1 MSQAELNVTT
11 RTRLGK
17 GGNRVLR
24 SQEQAPAVVY
34 GKGMESCAI
43 TIDPKTFKK
52 ALGKDI
58 NTLITLKG
66 DGPFDG
72 KVVIVK
78 EIKKHAIRRN
88 IMHVDFLA
96 IDLTKPVQVMVPL
109 HTVGKSQGE
118 KDGGSLQM
126 IRHELEVTCL
136 PTAIPAVIEIDVTA
150 FKVGTVLHVNDLQLP
165 AGVEAPHDVNFT
177 ILTVTAMS
185 AADAAADAEEAQ
197 AKA

>member
-1 MSQAELNVTT
+1 MSQAELNVST

-34 GKGMESCAI
+34 GKGMDPCAI

-52 ALGKDI
+52 ALGRDI

-66 DGPFDG
+66 EGPFDG

-150 FKVGTVLHVNDLQLP
+150 LKVGTVLHVNDLQLP

-177 ILTVTAMS
+177 ILTITGITAE
-185 AADAAADAEEAQ
+185 AEEQ
-197 AKA
+197 AEA

>member
-1 MSQAELNVTT
+1 MSQAELNVST
-11 RTRLGK
+11 RTRLSK

-24 SQEQAPAVVY
+24 RQEQAPAVVY

-52 ALGKDI
+52 ALGRDI

-88 IMHVDFLA
+88 ITHVDFMA
-96 IDLTKPVQVMVPL
+96 IDLSKPVQVMVPL
-109 HTVGKSQGE
+109 HTIGKSQGE
-118 KDGGSLQM
+118 KDGGSLQL
-126 IRHELEVTCL
+126 IRHELEVSCL
-136 PTAIPAVIEIDVTA
+136 PTAIPTAIEIDVA
-150 FKVGTVLHVNDLQLP
+150 AMKIGTVLHVNDLKLP
-165 AGVEAPHDVNFT
+165 AGVTAPHDVNFT
-177 ILTVTAMS
+177 ILTVTGITVEA
-185 AADAAADAEEAQ
+185 EAQ
-197 AKA
+197 A

>member
-1 MSQAELNVTT
+1 LNVLT

-34 GKGMESCAI
+34 GKGMEPCAI

-52 ALGKDI
+52 ALGRDI

-66 DGPFDG
+66 EGPFDG

-78 EIKKHAIRRN
+78 EIKKHAIRRH

-109 HTVGKSQGE
+109 HTIGKSQGE
-118 KDGGSLQM
+118 KDGGSLQL
-126 IRHELEVTCL
+126 IRHELEVSCL
-136 PTAIPAVIEIDVTA
+136 PTAIPTAIEIDVTA
-150 FKVGTVLHVNDLQLP
+150 LKIGTVLHVNDLKLP
-165 AGVEAPHDVNFT
+165 VGVEAPHDVNFT
-177 ILTVTAMS
+177 ILTVTGIT
-185 AADAAADAEEAQ
+185 AAAEEQAEA
-197 AKA
+197 

>member
-1 MSQAELNVTT
+1 MSQAELNVST

-24 SQEQAPAVVY
+24 QQEQAPAVVY

-43 TIDPKTFKK
+43 TIEPKAFKK

-66 DGPFDG
+66 DGPFAG

-78 EIKKHAIRRN
+78 EIKKHAIRRH

-96 IDLTKPVQVMVPL
+96 IDVTKPVQVMVPL
-109 HTVGKSQGE
+109 HIKGKSQGE
-118 KDGGSLQM
+118 KDGGSLQL
-126 IRHELEVTCL
+126 IRHELEISCL
-136 PTAIPAVIEIDVTA
+136 PTAIPLAIEIDVTDL
-150 FKVGTVLHVNDLQLP
+150 KVGEV
-165 AGVEAPHDVNFT
+165 
-177 ILTVTAMS
+177 
-185 AADAAADAEEAQ
+185 
-197 AKA
+197 

>member
-24 SQEQAPAVVY
+24 SQDKAPAIVY
-34 GKGMESCAI
+34 GKGMEPCAI
-43 TIDPKTFKK
+43 TIEPKAFKK
-52 ALGKDI
+52 ALGTDI

-66 DGPFDG
+66 EGPFDG

-78 EIKKHAIRRN
+78 EIKRHAIRRD
-88 IMHVDFLA
+88 ITHVDFLT

-118 KDGGSLQM
+118 KDGGSLQL
-126 IRHELEVTCL
+126 IRHELEVSCL
-136 PTAIPAVIEIDVTA
+136 PTAIPGSIEIDVTTLKIGA
-150 FKVGTVLHVNDLQLP
+150 VVHVNDLKLP

-177 ILTVTAMS
+177 ILTVAGVS
-185 AADAAADAEEAQ
+185 SGKEE
-197 AKA
+197 

>member
-1 MSQAELNVTT
+1 MSQAELNVST

-34 GKGMESCAI
+34 GKGMEPCAI

-66 DGPFDG
+66 EGPFDG

-88 IMHVDFLA
+88 IMHVDFMT

-126 IRHELEVTCL
+126 IRHELEVSCL
-136 PTAIPAVIEIDVTA
+136 PTAIPAAIEIDVTA
-150 FKVGTVLHVNDLQLP
+150 LKIGAVVHVNDLKLP
-165 AGVEAPHDVNFT
+165 AGVTAPHDVNFT
-177 ILTVTAMS
+177 ILTVTGIT
-185 AADAAADAEEAQ
+185 AETEEQ

>member
-1 MSQAELNVTT
+1 MSQAELNVLT

-34 GKGMESCAI
+34 GKGMEPCAI

-52 ALGKDI
+52 ALGRDI

-66 DGPFDG
+66 EGPFDG

-78 EIKKHAIRRN
+78 EIKKHAIRRH

-126 IRHELEVTCL
+126 IRHELEISCL
-136 PTAIPAVIEIDVTA
+136 PTAIPAAIEIDVA
-150 FKVGTVLHVNDLQLP
+150 ALKIGTVLHVNDLQLP
-165 AGVEAPHDVNFT
+165 VGVTAPHDVNFT
-177 ILTVTAMS
+177 ILTVTTITGVT
-185 AADAAADAEEAQ
+185 AETEEQ

>member
-52 ALGKDI
+52 ALGRDI

-66 DGPFDG
+66 EGPFDG

-78 EIKKHAIRRN
+78 EIKKHAIRRH

-118 KDGGSLQM
+118 KDGGSLQL
-126 IRHELEVTCL
+126 IRHELEVSCL
-136 PTAIPAVIEIDVTA
+136 PTAIPTAIEIDVTA
-150 FKVGTVLHVNDLQLP
+150 MKIGTVVHVNDLKLP
-165 AGVEAPHDVNFT
+165 VGVEAPHDVNFT
-177 ILTVTAMS
+177 ILTVTGIT
-185 AADAAADAEEAQ
+185 AAAEEQAEA
-197 AKA
+197 

>member
-1 MSQAELNVTT
+1 MSQAELNVST

-24 SQEQAPAVVY
+24 QQELAPAVVY

-43 TIDPKTFKK
+43 TIEPKAFKK
-52 ALGKDI
+52 ALSTDI

-78 EIKKHAIRRN
+78 EIKKHAIRRH

-96 IDLTKPVQVMVPL
+96 IDLTKSVQVMVPL
-109 HTVGKSQGE
+109 HIKGKSQGE
-118 KDGGSLQM
+118 KDGGSLQL
-126 IRHELEVTCL
+126 IRHELEISCL
-136 PTAIPAVIEIDVTA
+136 PTAIPLAIEIDVTDL
-150 FKVGTVLHVNDLQLP
+150 KVGEVLHVNNLKLP
-165 AGVEAPHDVNFT
+165 AGVSAPHDVNFT
-177 ILTVTAMS
+177 ILKLTGVVAEEEVTA
-185 AADAAADAEEAQ
+185 
-197 AKA
+197 KA

>member
-1 MSQAELNVTT
+1 MSQAELNVST

-52 ALGKDI
+52 ALGRDM

-66 DGPFDG
+66 EGPFDG
-72 KVVIVK
+72 QVVIVK

-88 IMHVDFLA
+88 IMHVDFMA
-96 IDLTKPVQVMVPL
+96 IDLTKPVQVMVPV

-118 KDGGSLQM
+118 KDGGSLQL
-126 IRHELEVTCL
+126 IRHELEILCL
-136 PTAIPAVIEIDVTA
+136 PTAIPAAIEINVA
-150 FKVGTVLHVNDLQLP
+150 ALKIGAVVHVKDLQLP
-165 AGVEAPHDVNFT
+165 EGVKAPHDVNFT
-177 ILTVTAMS
+177 ILTIAGVGS
-185 AADAAADAEEAQ
+185 EEDEGQ

>member
-1 MSQAELNVTT
+1 MSQAELNVST

-34 GKGMESCAI
+34 GKGMEPCAI

-66 DGPFDG
+66 EGPFDG

-88 IMHVDFLA
+88 IMHVDFMT

-126 IRHELEVTCL
+126 IRHELEVSCL
-136 PTAIPAVIEIDVTA
+136 PTAIPAAIEIDVTA
-150 FKVGTVLHVNDLQLP
+150 LKIGAVVHVNDLKLP
-165 AGVEAPHDVNFT
+165 AGVTAPHDVNFT
-177 ILTVTAMS
+177 IITVTGIT
-185 AADAAADAEEAQ
+185 AETEEQ

>member
-1 MSQAELNVTT
+1 MSQAELNVST

-24 SQEQAPAVVY
+24 RQEQAPAVVY

-52 ALGKDI
+52 ALGRDI

-66 DGPFDG
+66 EGPFDG

-96 IDLTKPVQVMVPL
+96 VDLTKPVLVMVPVQ
-109 HTVGKSQGE
+109 TIGKSQGE
-118 KDGGSLQM
+118 KDGGSLQL
-126 IRHELEVTCL
+126 IRHELEVSCL
-136 PTAIPAVIEIDVTA
+136 PTAIPAAIEVDVTA
-150 FKVGTVLHVNDLQLP
+150 LKIGAVVHVNDLELP
-165 AGVEAPHDVNFT
+165 VGIEAPHDVNFT
-177 ILTVTAMS
+177 ILTVTGIT
-185 AADAAADAEEAQ
+185 AEIEEQAETEA
-197 AKA
+197 

>member
-1 MSQAELNVTT
+1 MSQAELNVST

-24 SQEQAPAVVY
+24 RDEQAPAVVY
-34 GKGMESCAI
+34 GKGMEACAI
-43 TIDPKTFKK
+43 TIEPKAFKK

-88 IMHVDFLA
+88 IMHVDFMA
-96 IDLTKPVQVMVPL
+96 IDLTKPVQVMVPV
-109 HTVGKSQGE
+109 HTIGKSQGE
-118 KDGGSLQM
+118 KDGGSLQL
-126 IRHELEVTCL
+126 IRHELEILCL
-136 PTAIPAVIEIDVTA
+136 PTAIPAAIEINVA
-150 FKVGTVLHVNDLQLP
+150 ALKVGAVVHVKDLELP
-165 AGVEAPHDVNFT
+165 EGVKAPHDVNFT
-177 ILTVTAMS
+177 IITVTG
-185 AADAAADAEEAQ
+185 AAAEEEGQ

>member
-1 MSQAELNVTT
+1 MSQAELNVST

-24 SQEQAPAVVY
+24 QQELAPAVVY
-34 GKGMESCAI
+34 GKGIDPCAI
-43 TIDPKTFKK
+43 TIDPKAFKK
-52 ALGKDI
+52 ALSTDI

-78 EIKKHAIRRN
+78 EIKRHAIRRN
-88 IMHVDFLA
+88 ITHVDFLA

-126 IRHELEVTCL
+126 IRHELEISCL
-136 PTAIPAVIEIDVTA
+136 PTEIPAAIEIDVTA
-150 FKVGTVLHVNDLQLP
+150 LKIGTVLHVNDLKLP
-165 AGVEAPHDVNFT
+165 VGVTAPHDVNFT
-177 ILTVTAMS
+177 IITVTGIV
-185 AADAAADAEEAQ
+185 ADDEAQ
-197 AKA
+197 AEKA

>member
-1 MSQAELNVTT
+1 MSQAELNVST

-34 GKGMESCAI
+34 GKGMEPCAI

-52 ALGKDI
+52 ALGRDI

-66 DGPFDG
+66 EGPFDG

-78 EIKKHAIRRN
+78 EIKKHAIRRH
-88 IMHVDFLA
+88 IMHVDFMT

-126 IRHELEVTCL
+126 IRHELEVSCL
-136 PTAIPAVIEIDVTA
+136 PTAIPAAIEIDVTA
-150 FKVGTVLHVNDLQLP
+150 LKVGAVVHVNDLKLP
-165 AGVEAPHDVNFT
+165 AGVTAPHDVNFT
-177 ILTVTAMS
+177 IITVTGIT
-185 AADAAADAEEAQ
+185 AETEEQ

>member
-1 MSQAELNVTT
+1 MSQAELNVST

-24 SQEQAPAVVY
+24 REEQAPAVVY
-34 GKGMESCAI
+34 GKGMEPCSI
-43 TIDPKTFKK
+43 TIEPKAFKK
-52 ALGKDI
+52 ALSTDI

-88 IMHVDFLA
+88 IVHVDFMA
-96 IDLTKPVQVMVPL
+96 IDLTKPVQVMVPV
-109 HTVGKSQGE
+109 HTIGKSQGE
-118 KDGGSLQM
+118 KDGGSLQL
-126 IRHELEVTCL
+126 IRHELEILCL
-136 PTAIPAVIEIDVTA
+136 PTAIPAAIEINVA
-150 FKVGTVLHVNDLQLP
+150 ALKIGAVVHVKDLQLP
-165 AGVEAPHDVNFT
+165 EGVKAPHDVNFT
-177 ILTVTAMS
+177 ILTVAGVATE
-185 AADAAADAEEAQ
+185 DEGQ

>member
-1 MSQAELNVTT
+1 MSQAELNVST

-34 GKGMESCAI
+34 GKGMEPCAI

-66 DGPFDG
+66 EGPFDG

-78 EIKKHAIRRN
+78 DIKKHAIRRN
-88 IMHVDFLA
+88 IMHVDFMA

-109 HTVGKSQGE
+109 HTIGKSQGE

-126 IRHELEVTCL
+126 IRHELEVSCL
-136 PTAIPAVIEIDVTA
+136 PTVIPAAIEIDVTA
-150 FKVGTVLHVNDLQLP
+150 LKVGAVVHVNDLKLP
-165 AGVEAPHDVNFT
+165 AGVTAPHDVNFT
-177 ILTVTAMS
+177 IITVTGV
-185 AADAAADAEEAQ
+185 AAEEEAQ

>member
-34 GKGMESCAI
+34 GKGMEPCAI

-66 DGPFDG
+66 EGPFDG

-109 HTVGKSQGE
+109 HTIGKSQGE
-118 KDGGSLQM
+118 KDGGSLQL
-126 IRHELEVTCL
+126 IRHELEVSCL
-136 PTAIPAVIEIDVTA
+136 PTAIPAAIEVDVTA
-150 FKVGTVLHVNDLQLP
+150 LKIGAVLHVNDLKLP
-165 AGVEAPHDVNFT
+165 VGVAAQHDVNFT
-177 ILTVTAMS
+177 ILTVTGVTTET
-185 AADAAADAEEAQ
+185 EEQ

>member
-1 MSQAELNVTT
+1 MSQAELNVST

-24 SQEQAPAVVY
+24 REEQAPAVVY
-34 GKGMESCAI
+34 GKGMEPCAI

-66 DGPFDG
+66 EGPFDG

-78 EIKKHAIRRN
+78 EIKKHAIRRH
-88 IMHVDFLA
+88 IMHVDSLA
-96 IDLTKPVQVMVPL
+96 IDLSKPVQVMVPL
-109 HTVGKSQGE
+109 HTIGKSQGE

-126 IRHELEVTCL
+126 IRHELEISCL
-136 PTAIPAVIEIDVTA
+136 PTAIPAAIEIDVA
-150 FKVGTVLHVNDLQLP
+150 AMKIGTVLHVNDLQLP
-165 AGVEAPHDVNFT
+165 VGVTAPHDVNFT
-177 ILTVTAMS
+177 ILTVTTITGVT
-185 AADAAADAEEAQ
+185 AETEEQ

>member
-66 DGPFDG
+66 EGPFDG

-126 IRHELEVTCL
+126 IRHELEVSCL
-136 PTAIPAVIEIDVTA
+136 PTAIPTNIEIDVAALTI
-150 FKVGTVLHVNDLQLP
+150 GTVLHVNDLKLP

-177 ILTVTAMS
+177 ILTVTGITAE
-185 AADAAADAEEAQ
+185 ADTEGQ

>member
-1 MSQAELNVTT
+1 MSQAELNVST

-24 SQEQAPAVVY
+24 QQEQAPAVVY
-34 GKGMESCAI
+34 GKGMDACAI
-43 TIDPKTFKK
+43 TIDPKAFKK
-52 ALGKDI
+52 ALGHDI

-66 DGPFDG
+66 EGPFDG

-88 IMHVDFLA
+88 IMHVDFMA

-109 HTVGKSQGE
+109 HTIGKSQGE

-126 IRHELEVTCL
+126 IRHELEVSCL
-136 PTAIPAVIEIDVTA
+136 PTAIPAAIEIDVTA
-150 FKVGTVLHVNDLQLP
+150 LKVGAVVHVNDLVLP
-165 AGVEAPHDVNFT
+165 AGVTAPHDVNFT
-177 ILTVTAMS
+177 IITVTGIT
-185 AADAAADAEEAQ
+185 AETEEQ

>member
-1 MSQAELNVTT
+1 MSQAELNVST

-34 GKGMESCAI
+34 GKGMEPCAI

-52 ALGKDI
+52 ALGRDI

-66 DGPFDG
+66 EGPFDG

-78 EIKKHAIRRN
+78 EIKKHAIRRH

-96 IDLTKPVQVMVPL
+96 IDLTKPVQVMVPAA
-109 HTVGKSQGE
+109 HHRQ
-118 KDGGSLQM
+118 
-126 IRHELEVTCL
+126 
-136 PTAIPAVIEIDVTA
+136 IPGR
-150 FKVGTVLHVNDLQLP
+150 KRWRQP
-165 AGVEAPHDVNFT
+165 ADDSP
-177 ILTVTAMS
+177 
-185 AADAAADAEEAQ
+185 
-197 AKA
+197 

>member
-11 RTRLGK
+11 RTNLGK

-24 SQEQAPAVVY
+24 QQEQAPAVVY

-43 TIDPKTFKK
+43 TIEPKAFRK
-52 ALGKDI
+52 ALSTDL

-78 EIKKHAIRRN
+78 EIKKHAIRRH
-88 IMHVDFLA
+88 IIHVDFMA

-109 HTVGKSQGE
+109 HTIGKSQGE

-126 IRHELEVTCL
+126 VRHELEVTCL
-136 PTAIPAVIEIDVTA
+136 PAAIPTAIEIDVTA
-150 FKVGTVLHVNDLQLP
+150 LKVGAVVHLNDLILP
-165 AGVEAPHDVNFT
+165 VGVTAPHDVNFA
-177 ILTVTAMS
+177 IITVTGVVG
-185 AADAAADAEEAQ
+185 EEEVQ

>member
-1 MSQAELNVTT
+1 MSQAELNVST

-24 SQEQAPAVVY
+24 QQEQAPAIVY

-43 TIDPKTFKK
+43 TIEPKAFKK
-52 ALGKDI
+52 ALSSDI
-58 NTLITLKG
+58 NTLITLRG

-78 EIKKHAIRRN
+78 EIKKHAIRRH

-109 HTVGKSQGE
+109 HKIGKSQGE

-126 IRHELEVTCL
+126 IRHELEITCL
-136 PTAIPAVIEIDVTA
+136 PTAIPAAIEVDVTA
-150 FKVGTVLHVNDLQLP
+150 LKVGAVLHVNDLKLP
-165 AGVEAPHDVNFT
+165 AGVTAPNDVNFT
-177 ILTVTAMS
+177 IITVTGAV
-185 AADAAADAEEAQ
+185 AEDAAP